1 MHAMFSQLK
10 PSEVDDLGLES
21 TEDHLPPAPEGER
34 SSTYNFDHVSASY
47 GDVESG
53 VAYISAALL
62 FPISFLTSQSAPP
75 SPSSAPASPR
85 QEQESEQGQGQGPA
99 EAARRI
105 VAVTSGTQPREAP
118 SWVDSSR
125 K

>member
-1 MHAMFSQLK
+1 MFAQLK
-10 PSEVDDLGLES
+10 PSEADDLGLES

-34 SSTYNFDHVSASY
+34 STTYNFDHVSASY
-47 GDVESG
+47 GDVEGG

-62 FPISFLTSQSAPP
+62 FPISFLTAQSAPP
-75 SPSSAPASPR
+75 SPSSAPTSPGAGAGAGAGSA
-85 QEQESEQGQGQGPA
+85 EAA

-105 VAVTSGTQPREAP
+105 VAVTSGTQPSEAP